1 VNSIRKGWRAQ
12 KNEVDYILISY
23 IKTNSKCLLCLN
35 VRSKT
40 TKLLEENMDIN
51 FYDLGLANA
60 KSTIDTHIC
69 THTHTHTHTHKDRFD
84 SIKNFCV

>member
-69 THTHTHTHTHKDRFD
+69 THTHTHTHTQR
-84 SIKNFCV
+84 